1 MKLEFLASGSP
12 DCPLIRLFAFNGQ
25 EVSRLKILL
34 RSMSS
39 GSANNEQ
46 PGFEQVNAC
55 LLYLRAGQSDKGLR
69 TVAPVFLSVSLPSM
83 HGIPWPS
90 WSGRYANRTLRA
102 ISGSTSRRASVC
114 FYRMTASGEGSIVCR
129 TTNFTWIGPNRE

>member
-12 DCPLIRLFAFNGQ
+12 DCPLIRLFAFNGE

-55 LLYLRAGQSDKGLR
+55 LLYLRAGQSDQGLR
-69 TVAPVFLSVSLPSM
+69 TVAPGVFECVLTEYAWDTMAELVGPLCEPDAQGYQWLNESAGIRLLPS
-83 HGIPWPS
+83 HDGKW
-90 WSGRYANRTLRA
+90 
-102 ISGSTSRRASVC
+102 
-114 FYRMTASGEGSIVCR
+114 
-129 TTNFTWIGPNRE
+129 